1 MTESKKVQRLQ
12 AAAVAL
18 FNLKY
23 KWPPA
28 SAEQLAA
35 AQRELDE
42 AQAAVDKKQP

>member
-1 MTESKKVQRLQ
+1 MTESKKTERLK

-23 KWPPA
+23 KWPRPA
-28 SAEQLAA
+28 AEQLAA

-42 AQAAVDKKQP
+42 AQAAVDKKP